1 MMYTDISDKLM
12 RSQSFDAERS
22 GFACNAWQ
30 VLDMENE
37 ISEQK
42 RYNAQKDNVIFQTA
56 EEIKKQNIILAEQ
69 NISLKEQNKLLND
82 LYEKEKEGSEE
93 SRKRAHGDKIRGW
106 VSMIVGA
113 VIGVVGIL
121 VGALI

>member
-1 MMYTDISDKLM
+1 MYTDISDKLM

-56 EEIKKQNIILAEQ
+56 EEIKKQNKILAEQ

-93 SRKRAHGDKIRGW
+93 SRKRAHGDKIRSW